1 MKEKP
6 ATPGNVTPEQ
16 VLASEIAAAVGEDG
30 SILEM
35 IALVIRPGRWPT
47 VTLRKRL
54 RPPELE
60 AAVKVFQ
67 RHHIVG
73 IEIRSQT
80 LTSGHQRA
88 DRAGL
93 QPDIV
98 REGMEKK
105 EGHR

>member
-6 ATPGNVTPEQ
+6 PTVGNIAPEQ
-16 VLASEIAAAVGEDG
+16 LLAAEIAAAVGEDG

-67 RHHIVG
+67 RHHIIG

-80 LTSGHQRA
+80 LGSGHQEPESG
-88 DRAGL
+88 GL
-93 QPDIV
+93 EPGLVQ
-98 REGMEKK
+98 RHTEQK
-105 EGHR
+105 ESKR

>member
-1 MKEKP
+1 M
-6 ATPGNVTPEQ
+6 TPEQ

-73 IEIRSQT
+73 IQIRSQT
-80 LTSGHQRA
+80 LTGGRQRA
-88 DRAGL
+88 EKGDL
-93 QPDIV
+93 PLELVQ
-98 REGMEKK
+98 EGS
-105 EGHR
+105 